1 MKNLPFRSN
10 SATIIPMNF
19 SKVKYTRASEI
30 FKQSATYNLAKLLL
44 EQAQDFFETLGE
56 MGIRTWQVVKLIIS
70 DLAKREMNWKLVI
83 EQCSRFAVD
92 SLPITLSI
100 VGMCS
105 IIISMQVAPEM
116 VKQGGEKF
124 VGMLMG
130 VVMTREMGAI
140 MSGFAIISM
149 IGSAYASE
157 IATMRVTEQIDAL
170 KVLKV
175 NPIEYLFVPRAVAAF
190 IMMPF
195 VVIIASTFGII
206 CGGVAAYL
214 SAHVSRLNYISSL
227 WQGLYIK
234 DISVALAK
242 SACFGAAIAIISC
255 TCGYLAYGGAKGVGI
270 STTKAVVWSFVAI
283 CIIDYIFA
291 TIFFF

>member
-1 MKNLPFRSN
+1 MDY
-10 SATIIPMNF
+10 
-19 SKVKYTRASEI
+19 SKAISI
-30 FKQSATYNLAKLLL
+30 LKQSATYNLAKLLL

-56 MGIRTWQVVKLIIS
+56 MGIRTWQVIKIIFKQIFT
-70 DLAKREMNWKLVI
+70 AQINWKLLVD
-83 EQCSRFAVD
+83 QCSRFAVD
-92 SLPITLSI
+92 SLPITLTI
-100 VGMCS
+100 VGMVS
-105 IIISMQVAPEM
+105 VIISMQVAPEM

-130 VVMTREMGAI
+130 VVTTREMGEI

-175 NPIEYLFVPRAVAAF
+175 NPVEYLFVPRVLAGF

-195 VVIIASTFGII
+195 VVILASTFGLI

-227 WQGLYIK
+227 WQGLFLK
-234 DISVALAK
+234 DIFVGLGK
-242 SACFGAAIAIISC
+242 SACFGAAIALISC

>member
-1 MKNLPFRSN
+1 MDY
-10 SATIIPMNF
+10 
-19 SKVKYTRASEI
+19 SKAI
-30 FKQSATYNLAKLLL
+30 ALIKQTATYNLAKMLL

-56 MGIRTWQVVKLIIS
+56 MGIRACQVFKLIIF
-70 DLAKREMNWKLVI
+70 DLVKREMNWKLFI

-92 SLPITLSI
+92 SLPITLTI
-100 VGMCS
+100 VGMVS
-105 IIISMQVAPEM
+105 VIVSMQVAPEM
-116 VKQGGEKF
+116 VKQGGEKY

-140 MSGFAIISM
+140 MAGFAIISM

-175 NPIEYLFVPRAVAAF
+175 NPIEYLFVPRVLAGFV
-190 IMMPF
+190 MMPF
-195 VVIIASTFGII
+195 VVVLASTFGLL
-206 CGGVAAYL
+206 CGGIAAYL
-214 SAHVSRLNYISSL
+214 SAHVSKLNYISSL

-234 DISVALAK
+234 DISVAFGK
-242 SACFGAAIAIISC
+242 SACFGAAIALISC

>member
-1 MKNLPFRSN
+1 
-10 SATIIPMNF
+10 MNY
-19 SKVKYTRASEI
+19 SKALKI
-30 FKQSATYNLAKLLL
+30 FKQSATYNLARMILS
-44 EQAQDFFETLGE
+44 QAQEFFETLGE
-56 MGIRTWQVVKLIIS
+56 MGIRTCQVVRLIFCDLIKWQFNRKLLI
-70 DLAKREMNWKLVI
+70 D
-83 EQCSRFAVD
+83 QCSRFAVD
-92 SLPITLSI
+92 SLPITLTI
-100 VGMCS
+100 VGMVS
-105 IIISMQVAPEM
+105 VIVSMQVAPEM

-157 IATMRVTEQIDAL
+157 IATMRVTEQVDAL

-175 NPIEYLFVPRAVAAF
+175 NPIEYLFVPRVLAGF

-195 VVIIASTFGII
+195 IVILASTFGLI
-206 CGGVAAYL
+206 CGGIAAYL

-227 WQGLYIK
+227 WQGLFLK
-234 DISVALAK
+234 DISVSLAK

-255 TCGYLAYGGAKGVGI
+255 TWGYLAYGGAKGVGV

>member
-1 MKNLPFRSN
+1 
-10 SATIIPMNF
+10 MNY
-19 SKVKYTRASEI
+19 SGIRKI
-30 FKQSATYNLAKLLL
+30 LKQTATYNLIKLLVL
-44 EQAQDFFETLGE
+44 QVEEFFETLGE
-56 MGIRTWQVVKLIIS
+56 MGIRACQVIGLIFQ
-70 DLAKREMNWKLVI
+70 DLFKRQMNWKLFVD
-83 EQCSRFAVD
+83 QCSRFAVD
-92 SLPITLSI
+92 SLPITLTI
-100 VGMCS
+100 VGMVS
-105 IIISMQVAPEM
+105 VIVSMQVAPEM

-157 IATMRVTEQIDAL
+157 VATMRVTEQVDAL

-175 NPIEYLFVPRAVAAF
+175 NPIDYLFVPRVMAGFV
-190 IMMPF
+190 MMPF
-195 VVIIASTFGII
+195 VVVLSSTFGLI
-206 CGGVAAYL
+206 CGGIAAYL

-234 DISVALAK
+234 DISVALGK
-242 SACFGAAIAIISC
+242 SACFGAAIALISC

-270 STTKAVVWSFVAI
+270 ATTKAVVWSFVAI

>member
-1 MKNLPFRSN
+1 MNHFTLLR
-10 SATIIPMNF
+10 II
-19 SKVKYTRASEI
+19 
-30 FKQSATYNLAKLLL
+30 KQSATYALFRLLV
-44 EQAQDFFETLGE
+44 EQAQEFFETLGE
-56 MGIRTWQVVKLIIS
+56 MGIRACQVIALLVKGIFQRSLRWKLII
-70 DLAKREMNWKLVI
+70 D
-83 EQCSRFAVD
+83 QCSRFAVD
-92 SLPITLSI
+92 SLPITLTI
-100 VGMCS
+100 VGMVS
-105 IIISMQVAPEM
+105 VIVSMQVAPEM

-124 VGMLMG
+124 VGALMG

-157 IATMRVTEQIDAL
+157 IATMRVTEQVDAL

-175 NPIEYLFVPRAVAAF
+175 NPIEYLFVPRVAAGF

-195 VVIIASTFGII
+195 VVILASTFGLI
-206 CGGVAAYL
+206 CGGIAAYL

-227 WQGLYIK
+227 WQGLYLK
-234 DISVALAK
+234 DIFVALGK
-242 SACFGAAIAIISC
+242 SACFGAAIALISA

>member
-1 MKNLPFRSN
+1 MDY
-10 SATIIPMNF
+10 
-19 SKVKYTRASEI
+19 SKAI
-30 FKQSATYNLAKLLL
+30 ALIKQTATYNLAKMLL

-56 MGIRTWQVVKLIIS
+56 MGIRACQVFKLIIF
-70 DLAKREMNWKLVI
+70 DLVKREMNWKLFI

-92 SLPITLSI
+92 SLPITLTI
-100 VGMCS
+100 VGMVS
-105 IIISMQVAPEM
+105 VIVSMQVAPEM
-116 VKQGGEKF
+116 VKQGGEKY

-140 MSGFAIISM
+140 MAGFAIISM
-149 IGSAYASE
+149 IGSSYASE
-157 IATMRVTEQIDAL
+157 IATMRVTEQVDAL

-175 NPIEYLFVPRAVAAF
+175 NPIEYLFVPRVLAGFV
-190 IMMPF
+190 MMPF
-195 VVIIASTFGII
+195 VVVLASTFGLL
-206 CGGVAAYL
+206 CGGIAAYL
-214 SAHVSRLNYISSL
+214 SAHVSKLNYISSL

-234 DISVALAK
+234 DISVALGK
-242 SACFGAAIAIISC
+242 SACFGAAIALISC

>member
-1 MKNLPFRSN
+1 MSN
-10 SATIIPMNF
+10 S
-19 SKVKYTRASEI
+19 KYLDI
-30 FKQSATYNLAKLLL
+30 FKQSATYNLALLLL
-44 EQAQDFFETLGE
+44 EQMQEFFDTLGE
-56 MGIRTWQVVKLIIS
+56 MSIRTCQVIKAIVCDVWKGQLSWRLI
-70 DLAKREMNWKLVI
+70 V

-149 IGSAYASE
+149 IGSAFASE
-157 IATMRVTEQIDAL
+157 IATMRVTEQVDAL

-175 NPIEYLFVPRAVAAF
+175 DPIEYLFVPRVVAGF
-190 IMMPF
+190 LMMPV
-195 VVIIASTFGII
+195 VVIIASSFGLA
-206 CGGVAAYL
+206 CAGVAANL

-227 WQGLYIK
+227 WQGLYMK
-234 DISVALAK
+234 DMIVALGK
-242 SACFGAAIAIISC
+242 SACFGAAIAVISC
-255 TCGYLAYGGAKGVGI
+255 TCGYLAYGGAKGVGLA
-270 STTKAVVWSFVAI
+270 TTKAVVWSFVAI
-283 CIIDYIFA
+283 CIIDYVFA
-291 TIFFF
+291 SIFFF

>member
-1 MKNLPFRSN
+1 
-10 SATIIPMNF
+10 MNYT
-19 SKVKYTRASEI
+19 KVLQFIRV
-30 FKQSATYNLAKLLL
+30 SATYSFVVMLL
-44 EQAQDFFETLGE
+44 EQVREFFETLGE
-56 MGIRTWQVVKLIIS
+56 MGIRTCQVVKIIIKNILKRELRLSLII
-70 DLAKREMNWKLVI
+70 D
-83 EQCSRFAVD
+83 QCSRFAVD
-92 SLPITLSI
+92 SLPITLTI
-100 VGMCS
+100 VGMVS
-105 IIISMQVAPEM
+105 VIISMQVAPEM

-124 VGMLMG
+124 VGALMG
-130 VVMTREMGAI
+130 IVTTRELGAI

-157 IATMRVTEQIDAL
+157 VATMRVTEQIDAL

-175 NPIEYLFVPRAVAAF
+175 NPIEYLFVPRVVAGF
-190 IMMPF
+190 IMMP
-195 VVIIASTFGII
+195 VVVVVASTFGLI

-227 WQGLYIK
+227 WQGLFVK
-234 DISVALAK
+234 DIMVSLGK

-255 TCGYLAYGGAKGVGI
+255 TCGYLAYGGAKGVGL

-291 TIFFF
+291 TLFFF

>member
-1 MKNLPFRSN
+1 MN
-10 SATIIPMNF
+10 S
-19 SKVKYTRASEI
+19 SKVLEI
-30 FKQSATYNLAKLLL
+30 FKQSATFNLAKLLL
-44 EQAQDFFETLGE
+44 EQGEEFFETLGE
-56 MGIRTWQVVKLIIS
+56 MGIRTWQVLKLIFQDIF
-70 DLAKREMNWKLVI
+70 KRQMNWKLLI
-83 EQCSRFAVD
+83 DQCSRFAVD
-92 SLPITLSI
+92 SLPITLTI
-100 VGMCS
+100 VGMVS
-105 IIISMQVAPEM
+105 VIVSMQVAPEM

-175 NPIEYLFVPRAVAAF
+175 NPIEYLFVPRVMAGF

-195 VVIIASTFGII
+195 VVILASAFGLI

-227 WQGLYIK
+227 WHGLYLK
-234 DISVALAK
+234 DISVTFAK
-242 SACFGAAIAIISC
+242 SACFGATIALISC

-291 TIFFF
+291 AIFFF

>member
-1 MKNLPFRSN
+1 MDY
-10 SATIIPMNF
+10 
-19 SKVKYTRASEI
+19 SKAISI
-30 FKQSATYNLAKLLL
+30 LKQSATYNLAKLLL

-56 MGIRTWQVVKLIIS
+56 MGIRTCQVIRIIIKQIFT
-70 DLAKREMNWKLVI
+70 AQINWKLLVD
-83 EQCSRFAVD
+83 QCSRFAVD
-92 SLPITLSI
+92 SLPITLTI
-100 VGMCS
+100 VGMVS
-105 IIISMQVAPEM
+105 VIISMQVAPEM

-130 VVMTREMGAI
+130 VVTTREMGEI

-175 NPIEYLFVPRAVAAF
+175 NPVEYLFVPRVLAGF

-195 VVIIASTFGII
+195 VVILASTFGLI
-206 CGGVAAYL
+206 CGGIAAYL

-227 WQGLYIK
+227 WQGLFLK
-234 DISVALAK
+234 DIFVGLGK
-242 SACFGAAIAIISC
+242 SACFGAAIALISC

>member
-1 MKNLPFRSN
+1 
-10 SATIIPMNF
+10 MNY
-19 SKVKYTRASEI
+19 SGIRKI
-30 FKQSATYNLAKLLL
+30 LKQTATYNLIKLLVL
-44 EQAQDFFETLGE
+44 QVEEFFETLGE
-56 MGIRTWQVVKLIIS
+56 MGMRACQVIGLIFQ
-70 DLAKREMNWKLVI
+70 DLFKRQMNWKLFVD
-83 EQCSRFAVD
+83 QCSRFAVD
-92 SLPITLSI
+92 SLPITLTI
-100 VGMCS
+100 VGMVS
-105 IIISMQVAPEM
+105 VIVSMQVAPEM

-157 IATMRVTEQIDAL
+157 VATMRVTEQVDAL

-175 NPIEYLFVPRAVAAF
+175 NPIDYLFVPRVMAGFV
-190 IMMPF
+190 MMPF
-195 VVIIASTFGII
+195 VVILSSTFGLI
-206 CGGVAAYL
+206 CGGIAAYL

-234 DISVALAK
+234 DISVALGK
-242 SACFGAAIAIISC
+242 SACFGAAIALISC

-270 STTKAVVWSFVAI
+270 ATTKAVVWSFVAI

>member
-1 MKNLPFRSN
+1 
-10 SATIIPMNF
+10 MNY
-19 SKVKYTRASEI
+19 SGIRKI
-30 FKQSATYNLAKLLL
+30 LKQTATYNLIKLLVL
-44 EQAQDFFETLGE
+44 QVEEFFETLGE
-56 MGIRTWQVVKLIIS
+56 MGIRACQVIGLIFQ
-70 DLAKREMNWKLVI
+70 DLFKRQMNWKLFVD
-83 EQCSRFAVD
+83 QCSRFAVD
-92 SLPITLSI
+92 SLPITLTI
-100 VGMCS
+100 VGMVS
-105 IIISMQVAPEM
+105 VIVSMQVAPEM

-157 IATMRVTEQIDAL
+157 VATMRVTEQVDAL

-175 NPIEYLFVPRAVAAF
+175 NPIDYLFVPRVMAGFV
-190 IMMPF
+190 MMPF
-195 VVIIASTFGII
+195 VVILSSTFGLI
-206 CGGVAAYL
+206 CGGIAAYL

-234 DISVALAK
+234 DISVALGK
-242 SACFGAAIAIISC
+242 SACFGAAIALISC

-270 STTKAVVWSFVAI
+270 ATTKAVVWSFVAI

>member
-1 MKNLPFRSN
+1 MNN
-10 SATIIPMNF
+10 SEGLKII
-19 SKVKYTRASEI
+19 
-30 FKQSATYNLAKLLL
+30 KQSATYALARLLL
-44 EQAQDFFETLGE
+44 RQAQDFFETLGE
-56 MGIRTWQVVKLIIS
+56 MGIRFSQVVRLIIH
-70 DLAKREMNWKLVI
+70 DIFKRELNLKLLL

-92 SLPITLSI
+92 SLPITLTI
-100 VGMCS
+100 VGMVS
-105 IIISMQVAPEM
+105 VIVSMQVAPEM

-130 VVMTREMGAI
+130 VVTTREMGEI

-175 NPIEYLFVPRAVAAF
+175 NPIQYLFVPRVLAGF
-190 IMMPF
+190 IMMPI
-195 VVIIASTFGII
+195 VVIIASTFGLF

-214 SAHVSRLNYISSL
+214 SAHVSKLNYISSL
-227 WQGLYIK
+227 WQGLFLK
-234 DISVALAK
+234 DIFVGLAK
-242 SACFGAAIAIISC
+242 SACFGAAISLISC
-255 TCGYLAYGGAKGVGI
+255 TCGYLAYGGAKGVGL

-291 TIFFF
+291 TTFFF

>member
-1 MKNLPFRSN
+1 MNY
-10 SATIIPMNF
+10 SA
-19 SKVKYTRASEI
+19 VKKI

-44 EQAQDFFETLGE
+44 LQVEEFFETLGE
-56 MGIRTWQVVKLIIS
+56 LGLRACQVIGLIFQ
-70 DLAKREMNWKLVI
+70 DLFKRQMNWKLFVD
-83 EQCSRFAVD
+83 QCSRFAVD
-92 SLPITLSI
+92 SLPITLTI
-100 VGMCS
+100 VGMVS
-105 IIISMQVAPEM
+105 VIVSMQVAPEM

-157 IATMRVTEQIDAL
+157 VATMRVTEQVDAL

-175 NPIEYLFVPRAVAAF
+175 NPIDYLFVPRVMAGFV
-190 IMMPF
+190 MMPF
-195 VVIIASTFGII
+195 VVVLSSTFGLV
-206 CGGVAAYL
+206 CGGIAAYL

-234 DISVALAK
+234 DISVALGK
-242 SACFGAAIAIISC
+242 SACFGAAIALISC
-255 TCGYLAYGGAKGVGI
+255 TCGYLAYGGAKGVGLA
-270 STTKAVVWSFVAI
+270 TTKAVVWSFVAI

>member
-1 MKNLPFRSN
+1 MDYSKARKIFR
-10 SATIIPMNF
+10 
-19 SKVKYTRASEI
+19 
-30 FKQSATYNLAKLLL
+30 QSATYNLTKLLL
-44 EQAQDFFETLGE
+44 LQVEEFFETLGE
-56 MGIRTWQVVKLIIS
+56 MGIRACQVIGLIFQ
-70 DLAKREMNWKLVI
+70 DLFKRQMNWKLFVD
-83 EQCSRFAVD
+83 QCSRFAVD
-92 SLPITLSI
+92 SLPITLTI
-100 VGMCS
+100 VGMVS
-105 IIISMQVAPEM
+105 VIVSMQVAPEM

-157 IATMRVTEQIDAL
+157 VATMRVTEQVDAL

-175 NPIEYLFVPRAVAAF
+175 NPIDYLFVPRVMAGFV
-190 IMMPF
+190 MMPF
-195 VVIIASTFGII
+195 VVVLSSTFGLV

-234 DISVALAK
+234 DISVALGK
-242 SACFGAAIAIISC
+242 SACFGAAIALISC

-270 STTKAVVWSFVAI
+270 ATTKAVVWSFVAI

>member
-1 MKNLPFRSN
+1 MDYSKARKIFR
-10 SATIIPMNF
+10 
-19 SKVKYTRASEI
+19 
-30 FKQSATYNLAKLLL
+30 QSATYNLTKLLL
-44 EQAQDFFETLGE
+44 LQVEEFFETLGE
-56 MGIRTWQVVKLIIS
+56 MGIRACQVIGLIFQ
-70 DLAKREMNWKLVI
+70 DLFKRQMNWKLFVD
-83 EQCSRFAVD
+83 QCSRFAVD
-92 SLPITLSI
+92 SLPITLTI
-100 VGMCS
+100 VGMVS
-105 IIISMQVAPEM
+105 VIVSMQVAPEM

-157 IATMRVTEQIDAL
+157 VATMRVTEQVDAL

-175 NPIEYLFVPRAVAAF
+175 NPIDYLFVPRVMAGFV
-190 IMMPF
+190 MMPF
-195 VVIIASTFGII
+195 VVVLSSTFGLV

-214 SAHVSRLNYISSL
+214 SAHVSSLNYISSL

-234 DISVALAK
+234 DISVALGK
-242 SACFGAAIAIISC
+242 SACFGAAIALISC

-270 STTKAVVWSFVAI
+270 ATTKAVVWSFVAI

>member
-1 MKNLPFRSN
+1 MSVSN
-10 SATIIPMNF
+10 V
-19 SKVKYTRASEI
+19 VKI
-30 FKQSATYNLAKLLL
+30 FKQSATYNLAKMLLKQGQ
-44 EQAQDFFETLGE
+44 EFFETLGE
-56 MGIRTWQVVKLIIS
+56 MGIRTAQVLRLVFVNFIKRQFNLKLI
-70 DLAKREMNWKLVI
+70 I

-100 VGMCS
+100 VGMCA

-124 VGMLMG
+124 VGMLMA

-149 IGSAYASE
+149 IGSAFASE

-175 NPIEYLFVPRAVAAF
+175 DPVEYLFLPRVVAGF
-190 IMMPF
+190 VMMPF
-195 VVIIASTFGII
+195 VVIIASTFGLI
-206 CGGVAAYL
+206 CSGVASYL
-214 SAHVSRLNYISSL
+214 SAHVSRLNFISSL
-227 WQGLYIK
+227 WQGLYLK
-234 DISVALAK
+234 DIMVSLLK
-242 SACFGAAIAIISC
+242 SACFGAAIAVISC
-255 TCGYLAYGGAKGVGI
+255 TCGYLAYGGAKGVGL

-291 TIFFF
+291 TVFYF

>member
-1 MKNLPFRSN
+1 
-10 SATIIPMNF
+10 MNY
-19 SKVKYTRASEI
+19 SGIRKI
-30 FKQSATYNLAKLLL
+30 LKQTATYNLIKLLVL
-44 EQAQDFFETLGE
+44 QVEEFFETLGE
-56 MGIRTWQVVKLIIS
+56 MGIRACQVIGLIFQ
-70 DLAKREMNWKLVI
+70 DLFKRQMNWKLFVD
-83 EQCSRFAVD
+83 QCSRFAVD
-92 SLPITLSI
+92 SLPITLTI
-100 VGMCS
+100 VGMVS
-105 IIISMQVAPEM
+105 VIVSMQVAPEM

-157 IATMRVTEQIDAL
+157 VATMRVTEQVDAL

-175 NPIEYLFVPRAVAAF
+175 NPIDYLFVPRVMAGFV
-190 IMMPF
+190 MMPF
-195 VVIIASTFGII
+195 VVILSSTFGLI
-206 CGGVAAYL
+206 CGGIAAYL

-234 DISVALAK
+234 DISVALGK
-242 SACFGAAIAIISC
+242 SACFGAAIALISC

-270 STTKAVVWSFVAI
+270 ATTKAVVWSFVAI

-291 TIFFF
+291 TI

>member
-1 MKNLPFRSN
+1 
-10 SATIIPMNF
+10 MNT
-19 SKVKYTRASEI
+19 SKVLEI
-30 FKQSATYNLAKLLL
+30 FKQSATYNLAMLLL
-44 EQAQDFFETLGE
+44 EQAQEFFETLGE
-56 MGIRTWQVVKLIIS
+56 MGIRSWQVIKLIVKDIV
-70 DLAKREMNWKLVI
+70 KREMNWKLVI
-83 EQCSRFAVD
+83 DQCSRFAVD
-92 SLPITLSI
+92 SLPITLTI
-100 VGMCS
+100 VGMVS
-105 IIISMQVAPEM
+105 VIVSMQVAPEM

-130 VVMTREMGAI
+130 VVTTREMGAI

-157 IATMRVTEQIDAL
+157 VATMRVTEQIDAL

-175 NPIEYLFVPRAVAAF
+175 NPIEYLFVPRVIAGF

-195 VVIIASTFGII
+195 VVILASTFGLI

-227 WQGLYIK
+227 WQGLYLK
-234 DISVALAK
+234 DIFVSLGK
-242 SACFGAAIAIISC
+242 SACFGATIALISC

-291 TIFFF
+291 TVFFF

>member
-1 MKNLPFRSN
+1 MN
-10 SATIIPMNF
+10 SDTIVAMNY
-19 SKVKYTRASEI
+19 SKALEI
-30 FKQSATYNLAKLLL
+30 FKQSATYNLAKMLVQ
-44 EQAQDFFETLGE
+44 QAEDFFDTLGE
-56 MGIRTWQVVKLIIS
+56 MSIRTAQVVKQIFS
-70 DLAKREMNWKLVI
+70 DLVKREMRWKLVLD
-83 EQCSRFAVD
+83 QCSRFAVD

-175 NPIEYLFVPRAVAAF
+175 NPIEYLFVPRVVAAF
-190 IMMPF
+190 LMMPL

-227 WQGLYIK
+227 WQGLYVK
-234 DISVALAK
+234 DIMVALAK
-242 SACFGAAIAIISC
+242 SACFGAAIAIISS
-255 TCGYLAYGGAKGVGI
+255 TCGYLAYGGAKGVGL

>member
-1 MKNLPFRSN
+1 
-10 SATIIPMNF
+10 MNY
-19 SKVKYTRASEI
+19 SKAREI
-30 FKQSATYNLAKLLL
+30 LKQSATYNLIKLLL
-44 EQAQDFFETLGE
+44 LQVEEFFETLGE
-56 MGIRTWQVVKLIIS
+56 MGMRACQVIWLIFQDVI
-70 DLAKREMNWKLVI
+70 KRQMNWKLFI
-83 EQCSRFAVD
+83 DQCSRFAVD
-92 SLPITLSI
+92 SLPITLTI
-100 VGMCS
+100 VGMVS
-105 IIISMQVAPEM
+105 VIVSMQVAPEM

-157 IATMRVTEQIDAL
+157 VATMRVTEQVDAL

-175 NPIEYLFVPRAVAAF
+175 NPIDYLFVPRVMAGFV
-190 IMMPF
+190 MMPF
-195 VVIIASTFGII
+195 VVILASTFGLI

-234 DISVALAK
+234 DISVALGK
-242 SACFGAAIAIISC
+242 SACFGAAIALISC
-255 TCGYLAYGGAKGVGI
+255 TCGYLAYGGAKGVGLA
-270 STTKAVVWSFVAI
+270 TTKAVVWSFVAI

>member
-1 MKNLPFRSN
+1 MDY
-10 SATIIPMNF
+10 
-19 SKVKYTRASEI
+19 SKAI
-30 FKQSATYNLAKLLL
+30 ALIKQTATYNMAKMLL

-56 MGIRTWQVVKLIIS
+56 MGIRACQVFRLIVL
-70 DLAKREMNWKLVI
+70 DLIKREMNWKLFI

-92 SLPITLSI
+92 SLPITLTI
-100 VGMCS
+100 VGMVS
-105 IIISMQVAPEM
+105 VIVSMQVAPEM
-116 VKQGGEKF
+116 VKQGGEKY

-140 MSGFAIISM
+140 MAGFAIISM
-149 IGSAYASE
+149 IGSSYASE
-157 IATMRVTEQIDAL
+157 IATMRVTEQVDAL

-175 NPIEYLFVPRAVAAF
+175 NPIEYLFVPRVLAGFV
-190 IMMPF
+190 MMPF
-195 VVIIASTFGII
+195 VVVLASTFGLL
-206 CGGVAAYL
+206 CGGIAAYL
-214 SAHVSRLNYISSL
+214 SAHVSKLNYISSL

-234 DISVALAK
+234 DISVALGK
-242 SACFGAAIAIISC
+242 SACFGAAIALISC

>member
-1 MKNLPFRSN
+1 
-10 SATIIPMNF
+10 MNN
-19 SKVKYTRASEI
+19 SKVLEI

-44 EQAQDFFETLGE
+44 EQGEEFFETLGE
-56 MGIRTWQVVKLIIS
+56 MGIRTWQVLKLIFQDIF
-70 DLAKREMNWKLVI
+70 KRQMNWKLLI
-83 EQCSRFAVD
+83 DQCSRFAVD
-92 SLPITLSI
+92 SLPITLTI
-100 VGMCS
+100 VGMVS
-105 IIISMQVAPEM
+105 VIVSMQVAPEM

-175 NPIEYLFVPRAVAAF
+175 NPIEYLFVPRVLAGF

-195 VVIIASTFGII
+195 VVTLASTFGLI

-227 WQGLYIK
+227 WQGLYLK
-234 DISVALAK
+234 DISVTLAK
-242 SACFGAAIAIISC
+242 SACFGATIALISC

>member
-1 MKNLPFRSN
+1 
-10 SATIIPMNF
+10 MNY
-19 SKVKYTRASEI
+19 SKAREI
-30 FKQSATYNLAKLLL
+30 LKQSATYNLIKLLL
-44 EQAQDFFETLGE
+44 LQVEEFFETLGE
-56 MGIRTWQVVKLIIS
+56 MGMRACQVILLIFQ
-70 DLAKREMNWKLVI
+70 DLFKRQMNWKLFI
-83 EQCSRFAVD
+83 DQCSRFAVD
-92 SLPITLSI
+92 SLPITLTI
-100 VGMCS
+100 VGMVS
-105 IIISMQVAPEM
+105 VIVSMQVAPEM

-157 IATMRVTEQIDAL
+157 VATMRVTEQVDAL

-175 NPIEYLFVPRAVAAF
+175 NPIDYLFVPRVMAGFV
-190 IMMPF
+190 MMPF
-195 VVIIASTFGII
+195 VVILASTFGLI

-234 DISVALAK
+234 DISVALGK
-242 SACFGAAIAIISC
+242 SACFGAAIALISC
-255 TCGYLAYGGAKGVGI
+255 TCGYLAYGGAKGVGLA
-270 STTKAVVWSFVAI
+270 TTKAVVWSFVAI